1 VGEYGSPL
9 FAPWSLIVSYPE
21 GYPERQEPYV
31 LKDGTLANGV
41 FALSGAYSCLRQA
54 MPCVSYFGGTERAKV
69 FLADLPGTRF
79 SQTKVMGW
87 VRITLNEA
95 QVVRVS
101 W

>member
-21 GYPERQEPYV
+21 GHPERQEPYV
-31 LKDGTLANGV
+31 LKDGTLAHGA
-41 FALSGAYSCLRQA
+41 FALSEAYSGLRQA
-54 MPCVSYFGGTERAKV
+54 MACVSYFGGTERAKV

-79 SQTKVMGW
+79 SQTKVMGR